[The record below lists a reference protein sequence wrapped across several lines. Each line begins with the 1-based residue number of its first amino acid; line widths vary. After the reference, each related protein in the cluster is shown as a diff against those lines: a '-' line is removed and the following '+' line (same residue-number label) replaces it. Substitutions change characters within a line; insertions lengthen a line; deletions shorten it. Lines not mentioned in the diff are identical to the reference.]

1 VHPIGI
7 GDVPRRILAKAILY
21 IIGNDIQLA
30 AGALQT
36 CAGQDAGAEAAIHAM
51 KNLFE
56 KEDTEA
62 VLLVDADN
70 AFNRINCPAALHN
83 ICPSFSII
91 LRNTYGAPIRLFIT
105 GEGELSSTEGTTQN
119 DPLAMAMYALA
130 VTPLIQALRHCQS
143 NIFQV
148 WYTDDAT
155 AAGNLQSLFQ
165 WWKHILH
172 LGPR

>member
-1 VHPIGI
+1 MCSSFERASQTLCNSLAAVGRRLCTSVIDPIELMAFVACQLIPLDKKPGVRPIGI

-36 CAGQDAGAEAAIHAM
+36 CAGQNTGAEAAVHAM

-70 AFNRINCPAALHN
+70 AFNRINCQAAQCSL
-83 ICPSFSII
+83 SII
-91 LRNTYGAPIRLFIT
+91 FQYF
-105 GEGELSSTEGTTQN
+105 TE
-119 DPLAMAMYALA
+119 
-130 VTPLIQALRHCQS
+130 
-143 NIFQV
+143 
-148 WYTDDAT
+148 
-155 AAGNLQSLFQ
+155 
-165 WWKHILH
+165 H
-172 LGPR
+172 LWHADQTFYYW